1 MQKHSLVVVL
11 SSLALLLAACARD
24 VPAAP
29 AEAADTVPGQYLVA
43 LTANGLQS
51 TSPDLSLSSA
61 RVADSLGVQNVRT
74 LGVIGGFVASDVDA
88 AALARLRADPR
99 VRYVEPDRV
108 LRLAGTQ
115 SSPTWGL
122 DRLDERSLPLD
133 HRYRYGATGQG
144 VTAYVIDSGIR
155 AGSEFGARLA
165 GGVSSVDDGRGYSDC
180 YGHGTH
186 VAGTLGGKTY
196 GVAKNVRLMAVRVFG
211 CRGESSTS
219 AVVSGIDW
227 VSTNRRGP
235 AVANLSLEGPASR
248 AVDEAVSELVRSGVT
263 VVVAAGNAGTDAC
276 TVSPA
281 RVPEVLTVG
290 ASNDA
295 DEVWTRSNRGRCVD
309 LFAPGEE
316 ITSVGLGGPV
326 MMSGTSMATPHAAGI
341 AARILEQNRSASP
354 ATVVSRIRS
363 LTTTGKL
370 GDTGG
375 APDRL
380 LYSGY

>member
-1 MQKHSLVVVL
+1 MQKHSLMVVL
-11 SSLALLLAACARD
+11 LALALLLAACARS
-24 VPAAP
+24 VPSTPSEAS
-29 AEAADTVPGQYLVA
+29 AEMVPGRYIVA
-43 LTANGLQS
+43 LETGHLQGA
-51 TSPDLSLSSA
+51 SLSPA
-61 RVADSLGVQNVRT
+61 RVADALGVQNVRT
-74 LGVIGGFVASDVDA
+74 LGVIGGFVAENVDA

-115 SSPTWGL
+115 SRPAWGL

-133 HRYRYGATGQG
+133 RAYRYGATGQG
-144 VTAYVIDSGIR
+144 VTAFVIDSGIR
-155 AGSEFGARLA
+155 AGSEFGSRLA

-196 GVAKNVRLMAVRVFG
+196 GVAKNVRLLAVRVFG

-227 VSTNRRGP
+227 VSANRRGP
-235 AVANLSLEGPASR
+235 AVANLSLEGPTSR
-248 AVDEAVSELVRSGVT
+248 AIDEAVRELVRSGVT
-263 VVVAAGNAGTDAC
+263 VVVAAGNAGVDAC

-281 RVPEVLTVG
+281 RVPEALTVG

-295 DEVWTRSNRGRCVD
+295 DELWTRSNRGRCVD

-316 ITSVGLGGPV
+316 ITSVGLGGPI
-326 MMSGTSMATPHAAGI
+326 MMSGTSMASPHAAGL
-341 AARILEQNRSASP
+341 AARILEKNRSATP
-354 ATVVSRIRS
+354 AWVVSRIKS
-363 LTTTGKL
+363 LTTSGKL